1 MEQERIKQV
10 LEITRSLGV
19 LRPRDLDDYG
29 IPRMYLSRLHDRN
42 LLHRVGRGL
51 YVVADLEATEHHTL
65 AEACKRV
72 PHGVLCLLS
81 ALQYHGLTTQSP
93 FEVWMAIER
102 KARLP
107 IVTRPVMRFVRFSG
121 RALTEGVEEKQ
132 IEGVAAKVYNPAKTV
147 VDCFKYRN
155 KIGLDIALEALR
167 DCFRTRKCTIDEL
180 SYYAQVCR
188 VEKVMK
194 PYLEA
199 VV

>member
-1 MEQERIKQV
+1 MEKERIKQV
-10 LEITRSLGV
+10 VEIAKKLGV
-19 LRPRDLDDYG
+19 LRPRDLDGYG

-121 RALTEGVEEKQ
+121 RALTEGIEEKQ
-132 IEGVAAKVYNPAKTV
+132 IEGVAVKVYNPAKTV

-155 KIGLDIALEALR
+155 KIGLDVAMEALR
-167 DCFRTRKCTIDEL
+167 DCFRTRKCTMDEL

-199 VV
+199 IT

>member
-1 MEQERIKQV
+1 MEQERIKKV
-10 LEITRSLGV
+10 LEIVRRLGV
-19 LRPRDLDDYG
+19 LRPRDLDAYG
-29 IPRMYLSRLHDRN
+29 LPRIYLNRLHDRN

-107 IVTRPVMRFVRFSG
+107 MVNRPVMRFVRFSG
-121 RALTEGVEEKQ
+121 RALTEGIEEKQ
-132 IEGVAAKVYNPAKTV
+132 IEGVAVKVYNPAKTV

-155 KIGLDIALEALR
+155 KIGLDVALEALR
-167 DCFRTRKCTIDEL
+167 DCFRIRKCTMDEL

-199 VV
+199 IT